1 MQSKQQAIRAYCPN
15 IYTVNVPQW
24 IYLPWEKLISNG
36 NYLFSSQFALT
47 YRKSLDMPLLH
58 IAQCPSTL
66 VGCVA
71 LGMRNKWTI
80 FGLTENVVRCM
91 WFVCVCSF
99 CIFDTRIPRGPR
111 NSFVV
116 SHFFTSNLHRFSIW
130 TYNSI
135 CRFSKIWRFQFVVV
149 HLTINYFAFWTN
161 DS

>member
-1 MQSKQQAIRAYCPN
+1 MNLSTMREIDF
-15 IYTVNVPQW
+15 QW
-24 IYLPWEKLISNG
+24 ELSLLKSICLDIQKIIGHAS
-36 NYLFSSQFALT
+36 FAHCT
-47 YRKSLDMPLLH
+47 LH
-58 IAQCPSTL
+58 SVQVL